1 MYKNQNN
8 NSQLETEITDRRQI
22 VPPMPPS
29 VPVAGNR
36 LTRWVGRKLLALAG
50 WRLEGEFPDE
60 PKIVIAAAPHTSN
73 WDFVVAML
81 AIMALGVRVS
91 YLMKKEAFIWPFG
104 KLFMWLGGIPLDRSS
119 TEDTVQQIISWY
131 DTHDQVWV
139 VITPEGTRAKVEKW
153 KTGFLR
159 VVEGAKVPLLLV
171 AWDYPGKTIVLDRIW
186 STTGD
191 HVVDAEAIRNYI
203 NSKYQGRIPENQ

>member
-1 MYKNQNN
+1 MYKENN
-8 NSQLETEITDRRQI
+8 NNKLETKLERKGEPL
-22 VPPMPPS
+22 PPMPPA

-36 LTRWVGRKLLALAG
+36 VTRWLGRKLLALSG
-50 WRLEGEFPDE
+50 WKVEGVFPNE
-60 PKIVIAAAPHTSN
+60 PKVVVAAAPHTSN

-81 AIMALGVRVS
+81 AILALGVRVS

-119 TEDTVQQIISWY
+119 TEDTVQQIVSWY
-131 DTHDQVWV
+131 ETHDQVWV

-171 AWDYPGKTIVLDRIW
+171 AWDYPSKTITLDGIW
-186 STTGD
+186 KTTGD
-191 HVVDAEAIRNYI
+191 HAADAAAIRDYI
-203 NSKYQGRIPENQ
+203 NGKYRGRYPEDQ